1 VSESTITIEEL
12 RRRVEQTDV
21 ETLQVIHAMLRE
33 ARHNQRRSFVTAV
46 ITAALGIVTAVSALL
61 PSANT
66 AWALISAAAIAIVL
80 GYWSYANSR
89 RLQCGGPC
97 ESWTRLTARICVL
110 RRPSNSGR
118 KSSRI
123 FSVRRLGDAAAIL
136 LLVRCSRG
144 GLVFAGVVLAHSRH
158 MPNLVDVFQVV
169 LPLRQF
175 LLVCPCVLRR
185 WTLLLSS
192 VISLTLV

>member
-1 VSESTITIEEL
+1 MSESTITIEEL

-89 RLQCGGPC
+89 RLAMRR
-97 ESWTRLTARICVL
+97 TLRILDEANGKDL
-110 RRPSNSGR
+110 RS
-118 KSSRI
+118 
-123 FSVRRLGDAAAIL
+123 AAAE
-136 LLVRCSRG
+136 
-144 GLVFAGVVLAHSRH
+144 
-158 MPNLVDVFQVV
+158 Q
-169 LPLRQF
+169 LRKK
-175 LLVCPCVLRR
+175 
-185 WTLLLSS
+185 
-192 VISLTLV
+192 VIQDIFGPEAR